1 LSLRTTGVTA
11 VAVFLLAIPLAAAVS
26 SLYNGETTQ
35 RLVDDAA
42 RVAAAVPGPPL
53 SASDPVEITAPGD
66 GAAIGVYTPGGHR
79 VAGSGRA
86 VADAAIIQALG
97 GHVAVVSAGPELV
110 VALPVGSQE
119 QLVGAVRAAVPKSAV
134 DDRVR
139 QTWLIMAAFCF
150 GAIAVAGGLAVWQ
163 GRRLV
168 RPLDA
173 LATGAARL
181 GDGDFSARVAPSSV
195 VEIDTVA
202 QVLNQTSER
211 LARVLERERAF
222 SADASHQLRTPLTAL
237 RLNLESALRVPVGER
252 SAEIVRA
259 LQEIDRLE
267 RTVAGL
273 LKLARDTPGDRQPL
287 DLAQFL
293 AASEPALRARL
304 AAAGRPFGLAI
315 PDSTSTVTVSASAV
329 RQVIDVLVH
338 NAIDHGA
345 GTVRI
350 AVRELFGGVTVD
362 VSDEGEGVSG
372 DRARVFERRH
382 SGDGGSGVGLALAR
396 SLAEA
401 EGGRLELVASGHHPV
416 FRLIFASR
424 PPSRDPGR

>member
-1 LSLRTTGVTA
+1 LVRTIVAVTA
-11 VAVFLLAIPLAAAVS
+11 VAVLLLAIPLAAAVS
-26 SLYNGETTQ
+26 SLYNGEATQ

-42 RVAAAVPGPPL
+42 RVAAAVPGPL
-53 SASDPVEITAPGD
+53 SASDPVEITAAGD
-66 GAAIGVYTPGGHR
+66 GAAIGVYTPGGRR
-79 VAGSGRA
+79 VAGSGPA
-86 VADAAIIQALG
+86 LADVAITQALG
-97 GHVAVVSAGPELV
+97 GHVAVVSAGGELV

-181 GDGDFSARVAPSSV
+181 GNGDFSARVAPSGV

-202 QVLNQTSER
+202 QVLNETSGR

-237 RLNLESALRVPVGER
+237 RLNLESALRVPVGDR
-252 SAEIVRA
+252 SAEVVRA

-267 RTVAGL
+267 RTVADL
-273 LKLARDTPGDRQPL
+273 LKLARDTPGDRKPL

-293 AASEPALRARL
+293 AASEPALSARL
-304 AAAGRPFGLAI
+304 AAADRPFELAI
-315 PDSTSTVTVSASAV
+315 PDSTPTVTVSASAV
-329 RQVIDVLVH
+329 RQIVDVLID

-350 AVRELFGGVTVD
+350 AVRELVGGVTVD

-424 PPSRDPGR
+424 PPSLEPGR